1 MSDGL
6 TEDII
11 NRLAQSPELRV
22 LARTSVFRYKNKDED
37 PQKIGKELQVQGVL
51 TGRITRRGDEVAVE
65 TDLVNVSDGSQIW
78 GQRYTRKISDV
89 AALQN
94 EIASD
99 LSARLRT
106 QVTHQEKEL
115 MTMGT
120 TAKSEAYQ
128 LYLKGRFYWNQRTKE
143 NLRRSI
149 DCFQQAISLDPNYA
163 MAYVGL
169 ADAYAVSSG
178 YGAFETKEAAP
189 LAEAAKRALE
199 LAPNLGTAHAAMGS
213 VNAEHRDWAGANR
226 EFQLAIT
233 LDPKDARSHYFL
245 RLYRANAPI
254 AIRGS
259 RPGDATS
266 ARSGARITYH
276 QRQLWRP
283 SDDGKTLCRSQSATR
298 SRSGNGAKFHYCARP
313 FARVVR
319 DSGPIRKCA
328 PDSHSPIP
336 AIPQGKEQPTKEEY
350 WRGLIEVARLRSESM
365 GEGFTERIW
374 TQLGDHE
381 KAFAWLEKSAA
392 RGDDLLPNFM
402 RSPIMDPLHGDPRY
416 AAVLHKLN
424 LAP

>member
-37 PQKIGKELQVQGVL
+37 PQEIGKELQVQGVP
-51 TGRITRRGDEVAVE
+51 TGRITRRGDEVAAE

-120 TAKSEAYQ
+120 TANSEAYQ

-163 MAYVGL
+163 LAYVGL

-189 LAEAAKRALE
+189 LAEALVKRALE
-199 LAPNLGTAHAAMGS
+199 LAPTS
-213 VNAEHRDWAGANR
+213 VP
-226 EFQLAIT
+226 LT
-233 LDPKDARSHYFL
+233 
-245 RLYRANAPI
+245 
-254 AIRGS
+254 
-259 RPGDATS
+259 
-266 ARSGARITYH
+266 
-276 QRQLWRP
+276 
-283 SDDGKTLCRSQSATR
+283 
-298 SRSGNGAKFHYCARP
+298 
-313 FARVVR
+313 
-319 DSGPIRKCA
+319 
-328 PDSHSPIP
+328 
-336 AIPQGKEQPTKEEY
+336 QP
-350 WRGLIEVARLRSESM
+350 WV
-365 GEGFTERIW
+365 
-374 TQLGDHE
+374 
-381 KAFAWLEKSAA
+381 
-392 RGDDLLPNFM
+392 P
-402 RSPIMDPLHGDPRY
+402 
-416 AAVLHKLN
+416 
-424 LAP
+424 